1 MNYGYIRVSTK
12 EQNIARQVT
21 PILKEGVKKK
31 QLYVDRVS
39 GKSFERKK
47 YKELIEKL
55 EEDDV
60 LFVKS
65 IDRLGR
71 NYDEII
77 EQWNLLTKVKNI
89 NIVVLDCPLL
99 DTRVQINGLTGK
111 FVADMVL
118 QILSY
123 VAQIERENTRQRQME
138 GIREAQKRGVR
149 FGRCKSEL
157 PKGYQEAALLW
168 KDGMISLR
176 QGARMLDVDA
186 HTFSRW
192 IKSHPV

>member
-1 MNYGYIRVSTK
+1 MKYGYIRVSTK

-21 PILKEGVKKK
+21 SIMKEGVRKDE
-31 QLYVDRVS
+31 LYIDKVS
-39 GKSFERKK
+39 GKSFERKE
-47 YKELIEKL
+47 YKELVEVL
-55 EEDDV
+55 EEEDV

-71 NYDEII
+71 NYEEII

-89 NIVVLDCPLL
+89 NLVVLDCPLL

-149 FGRCKSEL
+149 FGRGKSEL
-157 PKGYQEAALLW
+157 PKEFEEAALLW
-168 KDGMISLR
+168 KDGLISLR

-192 IKSHPV
+192 IKRHPV